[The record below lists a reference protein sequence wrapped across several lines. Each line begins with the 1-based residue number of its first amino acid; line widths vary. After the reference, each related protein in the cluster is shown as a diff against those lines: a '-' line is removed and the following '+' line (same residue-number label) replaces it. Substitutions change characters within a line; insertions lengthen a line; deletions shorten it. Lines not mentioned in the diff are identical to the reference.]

1 MLPIFDGV
9 RDVTMLS
16 TTAWSGSTSAGP
28 QASAPIS

>member
-16 TTAWSGSTSAGP
+16 TTPPDTKKPIFG
-28 QASAPIS
+28 APNRR